1 MILLEIKLL
10 IDLRVSKASSKNN
23 SETNEEEI
31 LRERYIYIYIS
42 PEKRQKTVDMIMY
55 NNGISNNKK
64 IY

>member
-31 LRERYIYIYIS
+31 LRERYIYIS
-42 PEKRQKTVDMIMY
+42 PEKRQKTVDMILY

>member
-31 LRERYIYIYIS
+31 LRERYIYVS
-42 PEKRQKTVDMIMY
+42 PEKRQKTVDMILY